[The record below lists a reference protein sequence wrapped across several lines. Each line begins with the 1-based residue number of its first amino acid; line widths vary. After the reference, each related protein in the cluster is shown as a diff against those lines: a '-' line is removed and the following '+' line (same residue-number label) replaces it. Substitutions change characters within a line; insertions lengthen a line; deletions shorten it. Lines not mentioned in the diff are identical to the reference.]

1 VVGGVLAGFA
11 TVSGAS
17 IHVDEMPEKTRRR
30 LPRYPLPVLRLARL
44 GVDQRVRRQG
54 IGRQLLRAVLL
65 LAREM
70 ADRVGCVGVLVDA
83 KPQAVE
89 FYRQYGFARL
99 EVVEGLLG
107 DRPPPVP
114 MFLPIG
120 SIPGSA
126 Q

>member
-1 VVGGVLAGFA
+1 
-11 TVSGAS
+11 
-17 IHVDEMPEKTRRR
+17 
-30 LPRYPLPVLRLARL
+30 
-44 GVDQRVRRQG
+44 
-54 IGRQLLRAVLL
+54 VLL